1 MVRFPALVMAALV
14 LLSCILYP
22 QSVVGE
28 PLYGADHA
36 LVRSIELLYTRS
48 NLAFPTATYP
58 LSRSELYAAAQSLE
72 RQALSFAERDRVQ
85 AFLVRLGYSPEVYH
99 YELSTE
105 LVAQAFLPG
114 GLRYDDYADLSRKG
128 NPVATIQA
136 GVQRDARAAL
146 FLQAEIG
153 SEFASFTDDKP
164 YTNLPIYEHGVPFVG
179 EYTELTAAY
188 LHYVL
193 GDAEVVLGR
202 APFSVG
208 PSPFSSLHVAQ
219 EIPFLDAVRLSLPF
233 GLLRFNWVVATL
245 ENRRAGG
252 EPERGELP
260 IGYDYGRNI
269 VLYNLQRVE
278 ISHKRVRAGLGVQSI
293 TARRDNMFLLSDFFA
308 AGAGLYSESPVSNLS
323 VVGDVS
329 LVLRPGVLGF
339 AQAGFDAIDLE
350 AFGAQESGAPTIFA
364 VLGGVHARSERPRAI
379 WDGVLE
385 LGDTH
390 YLWGSF
396 DDAEYLSRA
405 IYRRELVG
413 ESEYMALS
421 SPYGPGVTWLR
432 GRVSVASLDG
442 LDFGME
448 LLVRWINPAAS
459 LTAIRDE
466 TGSYRDDSVTATTA
480 RDFALGFGGELGY
493 RPWEHTRISAAP
505 AVQVRNSEAW
515 VEIILSVESSFSRA
529 STHVPTH

>member
-1 MVRFPALVMAALV
+1 MVRFPALVMAAL
-14 LLSCILYP
+14 LLFACVLYP
-22 QSVVGE
+22 RSVAGE

-58 LSRSELYAAAQSLE
+58 LSRSELYTAARNLESQAQSL
-72 RQALSFAERDRVQ
+72 SERDRVQ

-114 GLRYDDYADLSRKG
+114 GLKYDNYAELSAKG
-128 NPVATIQA
+128 NSVAAIQVGA
-136 GVQRDARAAL
+136 RRDARAAL

-153 SEFASFTDDKP
+153 REFASFTDDKP
-164 YTNLPIYEHGVPFVG
+164 YTNLPIYESGVPFVG

-193 GDAEVVLGR
+193 GAAEVVIGR
-202 APFSVG
+202 APFFVG
-208 PSPFSSLHVAQ
+208 PSPFSSLHVAE

-233 GLLRFNWVVATL
+233 GLAHFTWLVATL

-269 VLYNLQRVE
+269 ILYNLQRVE
-278 ISHKRVRAGLGVQSI
+278 VSHKRVRVGVGVQAI
-293 TARRDNMFLLSDFFA
+293 TARRENMFQLSDFVA
-308 AGAGLYSESPVSNLS
+308 AGAGLHSESPVSNLS
-323 VVGDVS
+323 VVGDMS
-329 LVLRPGVLGF
+329 LVLRPGVVGF
-339 AQAGFDAIDLE
+339 LQSGFDAIDLE
-350 AFGAQESGAPTIFA
+350 AFGAQEAGAPTIFA
-364 VLGGVHARSERPRAI
+364 VLGGVHARSEGPRAI

-413 ESEYMALS
+413 ESEYMPLS
-421 SPYGPGVTWLR
+421 SPYGPGVTWIR
-432 GRVSVASLDG
+432 GRVGVDSLDG

-466 TGSYRDDSVTATTA
+466 TGAYRDDSVSATAA

-493 RPWEHTRISAAP
+493 RLWEHTRVAAAP
-505 AVQVRNSEAW
+505 AVQVRNSDAW

-529 STHVPTH
+529 SRHVPTQ